1 MKELIEFYQDFSAEF
16 EEELRQRT
24 PEEAAYDMV
33 ILQELYNGESIEIAL
48 EIAAEV
54 YPEEAL
60 EYTDDQLEDIEA
72 HYEFLLH
79 HEIIKG
85 KIARLTN

>member
-1 MKELIEFYQDFSAEF
+1 MKELIEFYEDFSAEF

-33 ILQELYNGESIEIAL
+33 ILQELYDGESIETAL

-54 YPEEAL
+54 YPGEAL

-72 HYEFLLH
+72 HYEFLLN

>member
-24 PEEAAYDMV
+24 PEETAYDMV
-33 ILQELYNGESIEIAL
+33 ILQELYDGESIETAL
-48 EIAAEV
+48 EVAGEV
-54 YPEEAL
+54 YPDEAL
-60 EYTDDQLEDIEA
+60 GYTDDQLEDLEA
-72 HYEFLLH
+72 HYEFLLN

>member
-1 MKELIEFYQDFSAEF
+1 MKELIEFYQEFSEEF

-24 PEEAAYDMV
+24 PNEVAYDTV
-33 ILQELYNGESIEIAL
+33 ILQELYDGESIESAL
-48 EIAAEV
+48 ETAAET
-54 YPEEAL
+54 YPDEAL
-60 EYTDDQLEDIEA
+60 EYTQDELGDIKA
-72 HYEFLLH
+72 HYEFLLN

>member
-1 MKELIEFYQDFSAEF
+1 MRELIEFYQDFSAEF

-24 PEEAAYDMV
+24 PEEAAYDTV
-33 ILQELYNGESIEIAL
+33 ILQELYNGESIETAL
-48 EIAAEV
+48 EKAAEE
-54 YPEEAL
+54 YPDETL

-72 HYEFLLH
+72 HYEFLLN